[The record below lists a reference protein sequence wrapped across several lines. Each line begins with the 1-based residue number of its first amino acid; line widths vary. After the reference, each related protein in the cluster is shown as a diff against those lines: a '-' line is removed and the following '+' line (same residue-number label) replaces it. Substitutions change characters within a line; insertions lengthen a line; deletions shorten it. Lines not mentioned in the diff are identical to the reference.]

1 MLCRFVPLPA
11 SLTRK
16 VSPIQG
22 GDCTSFIERNG
33 QNQRVLISEPALWTE
48 NWMGWFDAWGG
59 KAPAGDWPTFESTE
73 QSGSKAFGIL
83 RWTARGGSHVNFYN
97 WAGGNHFARN
107 AGSSMVNVY
116 YWKAPIAPDNLAQGP
131 ERKHMSRVYAAIAQ
145 VSDCILSTDAQLHK
159 QKMLPGNAMAFVY
172 SCGDS
177 EVVFLENGCE
187 GGGSCPASVAWQ
199 GKNHSVPPGS
209 ATILEDGEAIFNS
222 ADVKP
227 LGKKHVW
234 TATSS
239 APLAWKAFADPAIP
253 KSAKDLPPPS
263 PPYTPWAGSA
273 LGRVVTAEMPLEQ
286 VNFTEYDSEL
296 LMYSRVVTKAEADAL
311 IGSHDQA
318 AVPMTLQS
326 AVANA
331 WTIFADGKM
340 VGSGWELGHH
350 GGAVHLGVD
359 DASRF
364 GGKNISVDLS
374 AVSSSSFLLTMMST
388 SVGIDNGGGIG
399 IPDSGQTI
407 PVHST
412 GIKGIVTTRPGAVV
426 LGETDLT
433 RGPWTHRVGA
443 VGEAKEVFTTAGA
456 ATVTWSAAGKTA
468 APMTWLTA
476 TFAAPAEVLAQG
488 PATELEATLNLDV
501 TGLSRGRFFV
511 NGMDLGRYWSKTCG
525 QEEQMCQRYYP
536 LPFDKLKASGNV
548 LTVLDEMGARDLAA
562 VRLAVSKNQ

>member
-1 MLCRFVPLPA
+1 MA
-11 SLTRK
+11 TRSSNAAWEK
-16 VSPIQG
+16 YMSDVVLNVTREFRDFFADRGGPIILGQVENELHTLDRDYVDWCGELAVKTGIPIAWGMCNGNSSTKTINTCNG

-73 QSGSKAFGIL
+73 QSASKAFGIL

-199 GKNHSVPPGS
+199 GKNHSVPAGS

-239 APLAWKAFADPAIP
+239 APLEWKAWADLAIP
-253 KSAKDLPPPS
+253 KSAKELPPPS
-263 PPYTPWAGSA
+263 PPYT
-273 LGRVVTAEMPLEQ
+273 LNT
-286 VNFTEYDSEL
+286 
-296 LMYSRVVTKAEADAL
+296 
-311 IGSHDQA
+311 
-318 AVPMTLQS
+318 
-326 AVANA
+326 
-331 WTIFADGKM
+331 
-340 VGSGWELGHH
+340 
-350 GGAVHLGVD
+350 
-359 DASRF
+359 
-364 GGKNISVDLS
+364 
-374 AVSSSSFLLTMMST
+374 
-388 SVGIDNGGGIG
+388 
-399 IPDSGQTI
+399 
-407 PVHST
+407 
-412 GIKGIVTTRPGAVV
+412 
-426 LGETDLT
+426 
-433 RGPWTHRVGA
+433 
-443 VGEAKEVFTTAGA
+443 
-456 ATVTWSAAGKTA
+456 
-468 APMTWLTA
+468 
-476 TFAAPAEVLAQG
+476 
-488 PATELEATLNLDV
+488 TELV
-501 TGLSRGRFFV
+501 
-511 NGMDLGRYWSKTCG
+511 GMCTKST
-525 QEEQMCQRYYP
+525 
-536 LPFDKLKASGNV
+536 
-548 LTVLDEMGARDLAA
+548 
-562 VRLAVSKNQ
+562 